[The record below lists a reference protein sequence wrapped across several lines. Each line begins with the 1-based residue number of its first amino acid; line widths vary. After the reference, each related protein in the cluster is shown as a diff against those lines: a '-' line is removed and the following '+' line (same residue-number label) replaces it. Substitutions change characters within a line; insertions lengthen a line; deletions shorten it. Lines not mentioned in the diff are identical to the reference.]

1 MEEAD
6 GSSLEDLLFSDIN
19 KIIPWKLRLRISSQI
34 ADAINYL
41 HHHDPYKSYVH
52 GDLKPQ
58 NILLTKDLVV
68 KVADF
73 GAASLIQNTESSG
86 NSLIQNNQSQYTYF
100 YIAPEYFSD
109 DSKISGK
116 KTLAMDVYR

>member
-73 GAASLIQNTESSG
+73 GSASSIQNIESSR
-86 NSLIQNNQSQYTYF
+86 NILNQKNRSQYTYF
-100 YIAPEYFSD
+100 YIAPEYL
-109 DSKISGK
+109 KIPGK